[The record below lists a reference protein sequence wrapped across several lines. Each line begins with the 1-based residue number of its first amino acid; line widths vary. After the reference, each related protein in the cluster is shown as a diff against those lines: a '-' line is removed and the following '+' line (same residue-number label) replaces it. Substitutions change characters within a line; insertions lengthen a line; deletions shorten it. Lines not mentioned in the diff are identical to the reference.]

1 MIQWS
6 IKELINFS
14 AENIDVTV
22 RINARQTLAK
32 VRALSKRHEKSVFSV
47 FLFLKNTMHMNNLYV
62 CN

>member
-47 FLFLKNTMHMNNLYV
+47 FLFLKIQCT
-62 CN
+62 